1 MNLRTDLKKRTDLS
15 QKVTFSPRANVKSLN
30 LKAGDLDGDE
40 ALEDQV
46 EVDHA
51 AHRHFLVQSDLDLK
65 GDGGAVLDENWE
77 RSHRHH
83 VEGEWFRAA
92 IWERMIS

>member
-1 MNLRTDLKKRTDLS
+1 M
-15 QKVTFSPRANVKSLN
+15 KSLN

-51 AHRHFLVQSDLDLK
+51 AHRHFLVESDLDLK

-92 IWERMIS
+92 IWKKMIS

>member
-1 MNLRTDLKKRTDLS
+1 MNLRSDLKKRTDLS

-30 LKAGDLDGDE
+30 LKAGDLDGDD

-46 EVDHA
+46 EVNLA

-65 GDGGAVLDENWE
+65 GDGGAVLDENRE
-77 RSHRHH
+77 RSHRYH
-83 VEGEWFRAA
+83 VEREWLRAA
-92 IWERMIS
+92 IWKIMIS